1 MNKNFIPLAA
11 LSLLMLWPIS
21 AQQAENEL
29 TKVQKDRER
38 LIDLALRL
46 ESDFGRTL
54 QDFTE
59 LQKDYAKLLN
69 KKAAPDQSANV
80 KDLQNKLKQ
89 ALAKLAEKTPAGSDP
104 HTQKLLKQDMVN
116 LRNELHRE
124 RQDLLVARARLI
136 RANELETKLNEA
148 NTGRTQATKELQQI
162 KAEHAKLLGELKATV
177 AKLKKAE
184 QGHKIAIAKIDAL
197 QTENLSLKAKVKTQD
212 VEIARLLP
220 IEDQYHKAIVVASE
234 LKKEQSRLSKMLTE
248 REKQLTNLKSHLA
261 TEVKRSLEIP
271 ILVQAKTEL
280 EKKLAASSVSN
291 AELKKNNEILSAE
304 RLELEKKINET
315 KKNIAAM
322 RTQIEKNEKAMAS
335 VTKVNAMNVR
345 LVAEQALLQNTVDM
359 AKAELVKAMGLRNR
373 LEAELAESKKIA
385 ATAKALKNKNAALI
399 ESQAMIQDRLMA
411 SEKSFNLLKADRDR
425 LDASYNDLEKAKA
438 DLATEITRRND
449 ELEKLRAELVEKSK
463 NSGDVVALREEK
475 ATLEAQLM
483 KRDEDLKKARKE
495 LGKLQINATVLER
508 QLVSLKRTTT
518 TINPIRYAKGDANVT
533 NQQTRVLN
541 EVQQVLKI
549 FPNASFEIVGHTCD
563 LGIAEQNIDLSQR
576 RAKSLHDFLLSKG
589 IKEDRLKHRGM
600 GQSEPAVPNTNEANR
615 RQNRRVEVEI
625 LD

>member
-1 MNKNFIPLAA
+1 MNKIFIPLAA

>member
-425 LDASYNDLEKAKA
+425 LEASYNDLEKAKA

>member
-1 MNKNFIPLAA
+1 MNKIFTPLAA

-89 ALAKLAEKTPAGSDP
+89 ALAKLAEKTPAVSDP

-136 RANELETKLNEA
+136 RANELENKLNEA

-212 VEIARLLP
+212 VEIARLRP

-291 AELKKNNEILSAE
+291 AELKKDNEILSAK

-315 KKNIAAM
+315 QKNIAAM

-425 LDASYNDLEKAKA
+425 LEASYNDLEKAKA
-438 DLATEITRRND
+438 DLATDITRRND

-475 ATLEAQLM
+475 ATLEALLM

-576 RAKSLHDFLLSKG
+576 RAKSLYDFLLSKG